1 MNIHSIKSWITEK
14 GLLPASFQYLTGRIE
29 LKAIGVQNGRW
40 KRIEFNDGYIYIY
53 IYIYI
58 PFFLAYYACIY
69 IYIYI
74 YIILI

>member
-53 IYIYI
+53 IFLFSWLIMRIYI
-58 PFFLAYYACIY
+58 
-69 IYIYI
+69 
-74 YIILI
+74 

>member
-1 MNIHSIKSWITEK
+1 MIRMNIHSIKSWITEK

-53 IYIYI
+53 IYI
-58 PFFLAYYACIY
+58 FLFSWLIMRVY

-74 YIILI
+74 YI

>member
-53 IYIYI
+53 IYS
-58 PFFLAYYACIY
+58 FFPGLLCVY
-69 IYIYI
+69 IYNIDLNRCVI
-74 YIILI
+74 V